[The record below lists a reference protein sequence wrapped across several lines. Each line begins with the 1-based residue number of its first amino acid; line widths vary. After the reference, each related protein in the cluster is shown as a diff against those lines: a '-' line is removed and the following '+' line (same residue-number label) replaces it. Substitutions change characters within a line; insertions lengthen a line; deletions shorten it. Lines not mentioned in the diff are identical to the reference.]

1 MTVKLTDR
9 MAEWIETGCQ
19 IAVASAE
26 GVPTV
31 IIAPKAT
38 VTGDNEVAFPL
49 REPAYGMIHPK
60 ISENQQ
66 VSFGVSGKMR
76 APYQFKGTATV
87 ATAGEPFDRVAA
99 AETHAVLYVTVTE
112 IYSTKPGSEAGK
124 RLDVMPFED
133 LQAWEA
139 ERWTDT
145 P

>member
-1 MTVKLTDR
+1 MLHMGK
-9 MAEWIETGCQ
+9 GHCFPSQ
-19 IAVASAE
+19 IAVASAQ
-26 GVPTV
+26 GVPKV
-31 IIAPKAT
+31 IIAPNAT

-49 REPAYGMIHPK
+49 REPAHGMIHPH
-60 ISENQQ
+60 ISENRQ

-87 ATAGEPFDRVAA
+87 ARDGQAFDKI
-99 AETHAVLYVTVTE
+99 AETDTHAVLYVTVTE

-124 RLDVMPFED
+124 RLDVMPFEE
-133 LQAWEA
+133 LRAWEA